1 MALDGSVLPVANRQR
16 RRHGQQDR
24 PRCQQHGHQQR
35 AASHAAHRSRN
46 RQPRKPAG
54 MESLKDKI
62 EKFLEIGDGYG
73 SGYGD
78 GSGDGSGS
86 GIKSFNGKD
95 VYQIDKTPTI
105 VTRIKGNLAK
115 GFILNDDLSLD
126 PCYIVKG
133 NGYFAHGKTLEEAR
147 TALQDK
153 IFSNMDTDEA
163 IDMFLDTFEKG
174 KAYKGTQFFEWH
186 HYLTGSCLM
195 GRESFVKNKNL
206 DLNELYTVE
215 DFIEICENAYGGE
228 IIKDLKE
235 RWEDEKVMF

>member
-1 MALDGSVLPVANRQR
+1 M
-16 RRHGQQDR
+16 
-24 PRCQQHGHQQR
+24 
-35 AASHAAHRSRN
+35 
-46 RQPRKPAG
+46 
-54 MESLKDKI
+54 
-62 EKFLEIGDGYG
+62 
-73 SGYGD
+73 
-78 GSGDGSGS
+78 
-86 GIKSFNGKD
+86 
-95 VYQIDKTPTI
+95 
-105 VTRIKGNLAK
+105 
-115 GFILNDDLSLD
+115 NDDLSLD

-133 NGYFAHGKTLEEAR
+133 NGFFAHGKTLEEAR

-215 DFIEICENAYGGE
+215 DFIEICEDAYGGE
-228 IIKDLKE
+228 IIKELKE
-235 RWEDEKVMF
+235 RWKNESKIND

>member
-1 MALDGSVLPVANRQR
+1 MGV
-16 RRHGQQDR
+16 
-24 PRCQQHGHQQR
+24 
-35 AASHAAHRSRN
+35 
-46 RQPRKPAG
+46 
-54 MESLKDKI
+54 
-62 EKFLEIGDGYG
+62 G
-73 SGYGD
+73 SGE
-78 GSGDGSGS
+78 GSGDGVGYGS
-86 GIKSFNGKD
+86 GIKSFNGKEG
-95 VYQIDKTPTI
+95 YLIDYSPTI

-115 GFILNDDLSLD
+115 GFILNDDLSLS

-147 TALQDK
+147 AALQDK

-195 GRESFVKNKNL
+195 GRESFVRNKNL
-206 DLNELYTVE
+206 DLDELYTVE

-228 IIKDLKE
+228 IIKELKE
-235 RWEDEKVMF
+235 RWKNESKIND

>member
-1 MALDGSVLPVANRQR
+1 
-16 RRHGQQDR
+16 
-24 PRCQQHGHQQR
+24 
-35 AASHAAHRSRN
+35 
-46 RQPRKPAG
+46 
-54 MESLKDKI
+54 MEDIKAWISNCC
-62 EKFLEIGDGYG
+62 GRGYG
-73 SGYGD
+73 WGD
-78 GSGDGSGS
+78 GSGYANGAGYADGYGTDDGYGYDTSFNSGDGLGNGSGRGCGLGYGWGDGSGYANGAGYTDGL
-86 GIKSFNGKD
+86 GIKINRKE
-95 VYQIDKTPTI
+95 VYQIDKTQTI

-133 NGYFAHGKTLEEAR
+133 NGYFAHGKTLEDAR
-147 TALQDK
+147 SALQDK

-215 DFIEICENAYGGE
+215 EFIEICENAYGGE
-228 IIKDLKE
+228 IIKELKE
-235 RWEDEKVMF
+235 RWKNE

>member
-1 MALDGSVLPVANRQR
+1 
-16 RRHGQQDR
+16 
-24 PRCQQHGHQQR
+24 
-35 AASHAAHRSRN
+35 
-46 RQPRKPAG
+46 
-54 MESLKDKI
+54 MEDVKAWISN
-62 EKFLEIGDGYG
+62 GDGQG
-73 SGYGD
+73 NGWGD
-78 GSGDGSGS
+78 GSGNGQ
-86 GIKSFNGKD
+86 GIKSFNEEK
-95 VYQIDKTPTI
+95 VYQIDDTPTI

-133 NGYFAHGKTLEEAR
+133 NGFFAHGKTLEEAR

-153 IFSNMDTDEA
+153 IFENMDTDEA

-186 HYLTGSCLM
+186 HHLTGSCLM
-195 GRESFVKNKNL
+195 GRKSFVKNKKL

-228 IIKDLKE
+228 IIKELKE
-235 RWEDEKVMF
+235 RWKNESKIND